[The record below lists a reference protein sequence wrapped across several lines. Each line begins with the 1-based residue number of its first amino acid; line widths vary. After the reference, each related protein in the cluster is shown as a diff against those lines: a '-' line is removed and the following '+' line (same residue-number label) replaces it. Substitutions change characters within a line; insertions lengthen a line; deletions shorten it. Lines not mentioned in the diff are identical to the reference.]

1 MARSAHRRSGD
12 RRRYRARPAAI
23 RGGLM
28 ASSPLAAKAD
38 PEGIRGEHRGGGLVV
53 NARVQCV
60 ARSAP
65 GTGAV
70 TWWPEPITPATVP
83 GARGDPQWDGL
94 GGGGSWACPCQPLD
108 ALSR

>member
-1 MARSAHRRSGD
+1 MILVIRFMMGLSSQCGGLGGECPGAVRGPWWPSMARSAHRRSGD
-12 RRRYRARPAAI
+12 RRRYRARPVAI
-23 RGGLM
+23 RGGLV

-38 PEGIRGEHRGGGLVV
+38 PEGIRGERRGGGLVM

-70 TWWPEPITPATVP
+70 T
-83 GARGDPQWDGL
+83 
-94 GGGGSWACPCQPLD
+94 
-108 ALSR
+108 